1 MAKFGRYDP
10 RNKKRDRN
18 KNQSQNK
25 DIRIREVEEKSRFNS
40 KSNSINYALLDG
52 IDEFDDE
59 DKDLNL

>member
-25 DIRIREVEEKSRFNS
+25 DTRIREVEETSKFNL
-40 KSNSINYALLDG
+40 KGANINYVLLDG

-59 DKDLNL
+59 DNDPSV

>member
-25 DIRIREVEEKSRFNS
+25 DTRIREVEERARFNLS
-40 KSNSINYALLDG
+40 GDNINYVLFDG
-52 IDEFDDE
+52 IDELEDE
-59 DKDLNL
+59 DNDTIL